1 MSCIQSRSTK
11 GVYINMYS
19 YPSGSIYVHK
29 YIWFDGVGGG
39 VLFLRYQKNCN
50 RVSCKA
56 FLFPWFSSLSSPP
69 LSNSLLNK
77 DVATN

>member
-39 VLFLRYQKNCN
+39 SFISEISKKL
-50 RVSCKA
+50 
-56 FLFPWFSSLSSPP
+56 
-69 LSNSLLNK
+69 
-77 DVATN
+77 